1 MSQGRSHLQLIAF
14 RMRSD
19 LGAECKQ
26 TRLVEQRVG
35 FDIDQS
41 YFVGT
46 AGVGMNCW
54 NKELLPHMN
63 LAEPKD

>member
-1 MSQGRSHLQLIAF
+1 
-14 RMRSD
+14 MRSD